1 MRRTTDDGGMSSS
14 EAMYPQLKPVS
25 IRTNFTWM
33 FFGTVYYSTT
43 MWAILSLFAKFGN
56 SVIVGQ
62 FSLGLAIC
70 APIVLFTGMQNRLV
84 QATDARNDYQFGHY
98 LALGFFSN
106 ALAAIAIVGTVL
118 VIPFLPQT
126 RNIILLV
133 GLAKV
138 IESIGDVLYGLMQK
152 NEKMDLVARSMLI
165 KGTISIV
172 FCGGTFILTQ
182 NIVLSLLG
190 LILAWLLTVVL
201 YDARMTIITLSGE
214 SDRRSI
220 FDHFQEFARELKPI
234 WSRYHLTSLT
244 RIALPL
250 AAVAV
255 IDSLNVNVPR
265 YMIQYH
271 LGESGVGHFSAIAY
285 AMVVGSTAINA
296 IGHTVM
302 PRLAGYYNTN
312 IKAYLK
318 LLSKTVLMGT
328 GLALAGIAVAV
339 LFGEE
344 LLRILYT
351 AEYAGFHNVLIWM
364 MVAAGIWY
372 IAGAVGF
379 AIHASR
385 HFKIQTVIYVL
396 MILTTTISS
405 VLLIAEYG
413 ILGATWAICIG
424 MTVRLL
430 GGIVGIIF
438 ILQRKKRMAEE
449 PVISG

>member
-1 MRRTTDDGGMSSS
+1 
-14 EAMYPQLKPVS
+14 
-25 IRTNFTWM
+25 M
-33 FFGTVYYSTT
+33 FIGTVYYSTT

-56 SVIVGQ
+56 AIIVGQ

-84 QATDARNDYQFGHY
+84 QATDARNDYRFGHY
-98 LALGFFSN
+98 MALGFISN
-106 ALAAIAIVGTVL
+106 ALAALAIVGTAL

-126 RNIILLV
+126 RYIILLV
-133 GLAKV
+133 GLAKL
-138 IESIGDVLYGLMQK
+138 IEAMGEVLYGLMQK

-165 KGTISIV
+165 KGTISIL

-182 NIVLSLLG
+182 NIILSLLG
-190 LILAWLLTVVL
+190 LIVAWILTIVF
-201 YDARMTIITLSGE
+201 YDARMAIIILSGE
-214 SDRRSI
+214 STKRSI
-220 FDHFQEFARELKPI
+220 FDHFQEFVSELKPI
-234 WSRYHLTSLT
+234 WSRYHLRSLT

-250 AAVAV
+250 AIVAV

-265 YMIQYH
+265 YFIQYH
-271 LGESGVGHFSAIAY
+271 LGESGVGYFSAIAY
-285 AMVVGSTAINA
+285 AMVVGSTVINA

-302 PRLAGYYNTN
+302 PRLAGYFNTN

-318 LLSKTVLMGT
+318 LLAKTVFLGT
-328 GLALAGIAVAV
+328 GLALAGIALAV
-339 LFGEE
+339 MFGEE
-344 LLRILYT
+344 LLHILYT

-385 HFKIQTVIYVL
+385 HFKIQTVIYIL
-396 MILTTTISS
+396 MILTTSIASL
-405 VLLIAEYG
+405 VLIAEYG
-413 ILGATWAICIG
+413 ILGATWAICLG

-430 GGIVGIIF
+430 GGIGGILY
-438 ILQRKKRMAEE
+438 ILNRKRHLNLDDQ
-449 PVISG
+449 